1 MSHTCQ
7 PWMALSFLSG
17 CDVPLPSSSVT
28 PLSSTLS
35 SRESFRQAVPLSIYS
50 RSQLCVWGRGTVLW
64 KLQRVATW
72 GRSRPPHGEDPSWG
86 RPCTHAHRTCSFSD
100 PCWLTFWK
108 LQCEPSHEPAA
119 LLCETLMTRGSLSHV
134 LLSENTPSGSC
145 VCCSYITKTG
155 FSILS
160 RFCHPAV
167 ASWGGMVL
175 LDVWRD
181 VHLHGSQN
189 TSLGLPAWVFP
200 FLPLSVPCSFAWIR
214 AWAPFLGS
222 LASMVHHCSRGHVTR
237 FISSVVPPSLSS
249 WLPSNCLHA
258 CCSLDH
264 DAWGLV
270 RT

>member
-72 GRSRPPHGEDPSWG
+72 GRSRPPPGEDPSWG

-167 ASWGGMVL
+167 ASWGVWSCWTCGETCTCMGVRTPAWDCRLGCFLSCPFQSPVAL
-175 LDVWRD
+175 LESER
-181 VHLHGSQN
+181 
-189 TSLGLPAWVFP
+189 GLP
-200 FLPLSVPCSFAWIR
+200 
-214 AWAPFLGS
+214 S
-222 LASMVHHCSRGHVTR
+222 LAR
-237 FISSVVPPSLSS
+237 
-249 WLPSNCLHA
+249 WLPWFTIAPGGMSPVLFLAWYPLPFPAGFPPTA
-258 CCSLDH
+258 CML
-264 DAWGLV
+264 AVL
-270 RT
+270 